1 MGGTSYIS
9 CNHPC
14 RNVFSGLNIMAR
26 FCSAM
31 IVLALVSGATAVV
44 RMAAA
49 QSAPPAP
56 DKVWHAPAEQGLSRD
71 LSAHPEQ
78 KYEID
83 ATHAYSLSELI
94 DLAQRHNPETRE
106 AWQAARV
113 KAADLGVAHSQ
124 LFPTLTAVVLASS
137 LRDAALLSSHFD
149 RQTEGLFIPE
159 LH

>member
-9 CNHPC
+9 CNHLC

-31 IVLALVSGATAVV
+31 IVLTLVSGATAVV
-44 RMAAA
+44 RIAAA

-56 DKVWHAPAEQGLSRD
+56 DKVWHAPAEHGLSRD
-71 LSAHPEQ
+71 LAAHPEQ

-113 KAADLGVAHSQ
+113 TDADIGVTRNRP
-124 LFPTLTAVVLASS
+124 FPTLSVVVLASA
-137 LRDAALLSSHFD
+137 LREAA
-149 RQTEGLFIPE
+149 
-159 LH
+159 